1 MCLSSLLLHCNPVKY
16 LAHEVS
22 LIHVKQK
29 NQIRWL
35 RSQDS
40 ISSNSSFFFGF
51 YLCLTETSIFFK
63 QASPLFCRRRMLPLQ
78 PTVSVQ
84 LDDLIPIRNGPN
96 SIGPNVGWRALPVPC
111 LHGNLP
117 GLTIVGLNV
126 LDGFTGHMNL
136 HVYKLS
142 PAQCK
147 FGKQISVIKQ
157 AMWRGVRLQQ

>member
-1 MCLSSLLLHCNPVKY
+1 
-16 LAHEVS
+16 
-22 LIHVKQK
+22 
-29 NQIRWL
+29 
-35 RSQDS
+35 
-40 ISSNSSFFFGF
+40 
-51 YLCLTETSIFFK
+51 
-63 QASPLFCRRRMLPLQ
+63 MLPLQ

-84 LDDLIPIRNGPN
+84 LDDLIPLRNGPN

-147 FGKQISVIKQ
+147 FGKQIFKLFSCFGLSASIPHMVSLFIEEKNVKFYIIFSLE
-157 AMWRGVRLQQ
+157 R